1 MCGLPAGVAAVGAEV
16 TDIGVVTTPELHFT
30 VQTYNQYHAL
40 EEQAYFTNLLEA
52 FRCDH
57 TPKQTP
63 TVFPHNQQCCR
74 RQLSVDSMHQCIKSL
89 AVGYGCLLCVR
100 G

>member
-1 MCGLPAGVAAVGAEV
+1 MCGLLAGVAAVGAEV

-40 EEQAYFTNLLEA
+40 EEQAYFTNLLES

-57 TPKQTP
+57 TPNKLQPCFLT
-63 TVFPHNQQCCR
+63 T
-74 RQLSVDSMHQCIKSL
+74 SSAADAS
-89 AVGYGCLLCVR
+89 CL
-100 G
+100 